1 MSGATVD
8 ADTARSEASDGSIT
22 VIDVRRRDEYERGHV
37 PGALSLPISDLLS
50 DDGDERAGR
59 LFGSLG
65 VGDED
70 RVAVY
75 DDTFGALASRVA
87 WTLEHIGHRG
97 GVSLLGVTYGGWKSD
112 GLDVEAGA
120 APDRAAAAHSVA
132 PRGDIAASAEYVEG
146 AVGRGDAVL
155 LDNRERLNYLEQHIP
170 GAVSMPYR
178 MLGAPGGRVL
188 HSAGRLG
195 RLFANRGV
203 DGRKEVV
210 TYCGSVGTLSGLAYY
225 ALREAGIGG
234 RGGSGG
240 GVRLYVRSFRE
251 WKGLQKPVERQEDA
265 NYWDLSA
272 E

>member
-1 MSGATVD
+1 MGAD
-8 ADTARSEASDGSIT
+8 AALSEAGDRSVT
-22 VIDVRRRDEYERGHV
+22 VVDVRRRDEYERGHV
-37 PGALSLPISDLLS
+37 PGAVSLPLSDLLAG
-50 DDGDERAGR
+50 DGAERAGR

-65 VGDED
+65 IGDED

-97 GVSLLGVTYGGWKSD
+97 GVSLLEVTYGGWESM
-112 GLDVEAGA
+112 GLDVQAGA

-132 PRGDIAASAEYVEG
+132 PRDSISASARYVED
-146 AVGRGDAVL
+146 AIGRDGVVI

-178 MLGAPGGRVL
+178 MLGEPGGRVL
-188 HSAGRLG
+188 RPAARMRRL
-195 RLFANRGV
+195 LENRGIGIG
-203 DGRKEVV
+203 DGSGGKNKEVV

-225 ALREAGIGG
+225 ALKEAGLDA
-234 RGGSGG
+234 
-240 GVRLYVRSFRE
+240 VRLYVRSFRE
-251 WKGLQKPVERQEDA
+251 WKELQKPVERQEHA